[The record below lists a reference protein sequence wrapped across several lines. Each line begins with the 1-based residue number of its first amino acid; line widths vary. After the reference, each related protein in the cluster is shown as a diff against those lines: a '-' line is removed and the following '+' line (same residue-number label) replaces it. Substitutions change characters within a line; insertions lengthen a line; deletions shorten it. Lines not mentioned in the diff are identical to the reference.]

1 MTPIVISAPGH
12 ATVRLEAGE
21 AVIVVDPGVLAPD
34 SAFTQVDA
42 FLVTHDHE
50 DHVDVER
57 LAGALAATPGSR
69 AWAPSTVVERLRAAG
84 AAGEQVEAV
93 DRDTRFEAAGVAV
106 RAIAG
111 THAAI
116 HPAVPDLTNV
126 AYLVAD
132 RLLHPGDAFPAVP
145 DAPALE
151 VMFLPVSGP
160 WMRFADA
167 ADYVAA
173 LHPGIVVPI
182 HDGDLNDVGRTLTDQ
197 LSGLLGDVR
206 YERLSD
212 GRTLTV

>member
-1 MTPIVISAPGH
+1 MPIGQRQPGRYRAP
-12 ATVRLEAGE
+12 A
-21 AVIVVDPGVLAPD
+21 
-34 SAFTQVDA
+34 
-42 FLVTHDHE
+42 
-50 DHVDVER
+50 
-57 LAGALAATPGSR
+57 AGAGGVRPSSGVGPPRGRPGGRSGR
-69 AWAPSTVVERLRAAG
+69 RFGGVTGGETVVGGAWRELLGPAG